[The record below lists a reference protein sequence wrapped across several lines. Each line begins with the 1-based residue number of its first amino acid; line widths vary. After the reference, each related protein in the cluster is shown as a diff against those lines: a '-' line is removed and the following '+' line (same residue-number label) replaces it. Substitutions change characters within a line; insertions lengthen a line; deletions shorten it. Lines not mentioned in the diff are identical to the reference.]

1 VRRLLAA
8 AMFCAAAGA
17 VIFAPGCSLQQAA
30 LAPEPGPQIVQT
42 PAHPLPFRLS
52 PVQGDS
58 RELPPAVAMS
68 LAPGARF
75 TFAYREELAHG
86 EDHTPLYL
94 SAFNPATYAGYPL
107 GKYTVTADASLSI
120 FDGNRPLG
128 DYHAAA
134 TVSESYSLYAEPTH
148 RELEDAARAAV
159 REKIDRQLY
168 ADADR
173 LARAATNPNTPQT
186 PALPPPPSQAPEPA
200 QSLSLPE

>member
-1 VRRLLAA
+1 VRGSLAA
-8 AMFCAAAGA
+8 VAFCATVGI
-17 VIFAPGCSLQQAA
+17 VIFAPGCSLQQPA
-30 LAPEPGPQIVQT
+30 LAPEPGPQIART

-52 PVQGDS
+52 PIQGDS
-58 RELPPAVAMS
+58 QDLPAAVAMS
-68 LAPGARF
+68 VARGARL
-75 TFAYREELAHG
+75 TFAYREELKHG
-86 EDHTPLYL
+86 EEHTPLYL

-107 GKYTVTADASLSI
+107 GNYTVTADASLSI

-148 RELEDAARAAV
+148 RELEDAARTAV

-173 LARAATNPNTPQT
+173 LARAAANPGTAQT
-186 PALPPPPSQAPEPA
+186 PAPPPPTRAPAPQ
-200 QSLSLPE
+200 QSPSLPE

>member
-1 VRRLLAA
+1 
-8 AMFCAAAGA
+8 M
-17 VIFAPGCSLQQAA
+17 P
-30 LAPEPGPQIVQT
+30 
-42 PAHPLPFRLS
+42 
-52 PVQGDS
+52 GDS
-58 RELPPAVAMS
+58 QDLPPAVAMS
-68 LAPGARF
+68 LAHGARL
-75 TFAYREELAHG
+75 TFAYREELKHG

-107 GKYTVTADASLSI
+107 GRYTVTADASLSI

-173 LARAATNPNTPQT
+173 VARAAANPNAPQT
-186 PALPPPPSQAPEPA
+186 PATLPSPLAPAPPQSPA
-200 QSLSLPE
+200 LPE

>member
-1 VRRLLAA
+1 VRCLLIAA
-8 AMFCAAAGA
+8 TFCAAVFSATTMA
-17 VIFAPGCSLQQAA
+17 GCSLQTPAV
-30 LAPEPGPQIVQT
+30 APKPGPQIVQT

-52 PVQGDS
+52 PIQGDS
-58 RELPPAVAMS
+58 QELPPAVAIS
-68 LAPGARF
+68 LARGAHL
-75 TFAYREELAHG
+75 TFAYREELKHD

-120 FDGNRPLG
+120 FDGSRPLG

-134 TVSESYSLYAEPTH
+134 TVSESYNLYAEPTH

-168 ADADR
+168 SDADR
-173 LARAATNPNTPQT
+173 LARAARSPAPPQT
-186 PALPPPPSQAPEPA
+186 PAPPPPLQAPA
-200 QSLSLPE
+200 QGPTLPE

>member
-1 VRRLLAA
+1 L
-8 AMFCAAAGA
+8 CAA
-17 VIFAPGCSLQQAA
+17 VCISIFAPACSLQQPAA
-30 LAPEPGPQIVQT
+30 APGSGPQIVQT

-52 PVQGDS
+52 PMQGDS
-58 RELPPAVAMS
+58 QDLPPAVAIS
-68 LAPGARF
+68 LARGARL
-75 TFAYREELAHG
+75 TFAYREELKHG

-107 GKYTVTADASLSI
+107 GRYTVTADASLSI

-128 DYHAAA
+128 DYHAAS

-173 LARAATNPNTPQT
+173 LARAAANPDAPQT
-186 PALPPPPSQAPEPA
+186 PATLPPSQAPAPPQSPA
-200 QSLSLPE
+200 LPE